1 MSWKR
6 LASPNHWLNLALPPE
21 DANLDSS
28 TQAGPWRPFGQ
39 TWWSVS
45 GDGSKFQ
52 LCWTLPVAWLGILCL
67 SFPSQSQLAEN
78 ASQSDFLREKNP
90 EPPSLA
96 GVPGECSEVSQGAM
110 VSRICCPLR
119 ALVTDIKRRMWG
131 TADWWARLTV

>member
-78 ASQSDFLREKNP
+78 ASQSDFLREKILNLQVLLGFL
-90 EPPSLA
+90 EN
-96 GVPGECSEVSQGAM
+96 VVKF
-110 VSRICCPLR
+110 LR
-119 ALVTDIKRRMWG
+119 EQW
-131 TADWWARLTV
+131 